1 MENTMSE
8 MEILLRK
15 RIQKGKLNNKERIR
29 ALELTNEP
37 NFTEGRCMICN
48 KRSIYDTCLCQKHA
62 LAIISR

>member
-1 MENTMSE
+1 MKDTISE
-8 MEILLRK
+8 MESLLRK
-15 RIQKGKLNNKERIR
+15 KVQQGKLSNEDRLR

-37 NFTEGRCMICN
+37 DFTGGRCMICN